1 MPGDNPAQ
9 PYPACDESRGALD
22 GTLKKGLLLRE
33 AVSIALGLF
42 SDKGGPWFWCGE
54 AEVPRGTRDVVSLG
68 RAVRDRDSWL
78 GGEEE
83 AGCAGD

>member
-42 SDKGGPWFWCGE
+42 SDKGGPSSFSRGSQWFSGVRGWSRWVRSQNAA
-54 AEVPRGTRDVVSLG
+54 AELPPEQRYRYQ
-68 RAVRDRDSWL
+68 
-78 GGEEE
+78 
-83 AGCAGD
+83 